1 MHHIKGNLRRVFAE
15 GIFPRRQPR
24 VVIAKAS
31 RETSL
36 SCRRRQVLYP
46 YIPMKKKIYGQLP
59 LTNMEAAI
67 EKAIPTDR
75 PATMPPYSVI
85 KTEVLRLGLTETDA
99 EAINDVWLSNG
110 FTLKGGRKIKDFK
123 AAIRTW
129 HRNEWFPSQR
139 TAAKNKPVD
148 NKERIRA
155 AAERMQANARNRIR

>member
-1 MHHIKGNLRRVFAE
+1 
-15 GIFPRRQPR
+15 
-24 VVIAKAS
+24 
-31 RETSL
+31 
-36 SCRRRQVLYP
+36 
-46 YIPMKKKIYGQLP
+46 MKKKIYGQLP

-75 PATMPPYSVI
+75 PPMMPPYNVI
-85 KTEVLRLGLTETDA
+85 KTEVMRLGLAESDA

-139 TAAKNKPVD
+139 KAAKLKPVD
-148 NKERIRA
+148 NKERMHA
-155 AAERMQANARNRIR
+155 QMERMQANARNRVR